1 MELLLASFL
10 AGILTILAPC
20 VLPLLPIIIGWSVQ
34 EKWIKRPFLITSS
47 LALSI
52 VIFTLILKVS
62 TILIDI
68 DPLFWKLVSWWLII
82 IIWIFTLLPDL
93 WKQISLYFS
102 LTHSSQTFLE
112 TKWKERWVLGAIL
125 TWAALWPVFSS
136 CSPTFALI
144 LAIVLP
150 ASFYVWILNLLLYSL
165 GLSLM
170 MLLIAYFGQ
179 KIIIRLKW
187 ISNPNSM
194 FKKWL
199 WILFIIVWISII
211 IWFDKKIE
219 WLIINTGFTEI
230 TSILE
235 QDILNRIKE

>member
-52 VIFTLILKVS
+52 VFFTLILKVS